1 MRQIALEATVRL
13 RLRASAA
20 VPRETGADVTL
31 GSATRGLIELEQLH
45 GALRYLGRV
54 FEAGISDL

>member
-1 MRQIALEATVRL
+1 MRQIASEATVRF

-20 VPRETGADVTL
+20 VPRCHPRN
-31 GSATRGLIELEQLH
+31 SATHGLIELEQLH